1 MNIGKYGEE
10 MALKYLVAKGLELVK
25 GNYKFDRAE
34 IDLILKDEK
43 NKVLVFTEVKSR
55 RQSAAGASFVDAED
69 SVAELK
75 QNQIWKAAE
84 GFLAEN
90 EEFEDYEKRF
100 DVISVYINGRDAE
113 VKHFENVF

>member
-10 MALKYLVAKGLELVK
+10 MALKHLEAKGLELVK

-34 IDLILKDEK
+34 IDLILKDDK
-43 NKVLVFTEVKSR
+43 NKILVFTEVKAR
-55 RQSAAGASFVDAED
+55 RSNQFVNAED

-84 GFLAEN
+84 GFLSEN

-100 DVISVYINGRDAE
+100 DVISVYINGSDAE

>member
-10 MALKYLVAKGLELVK
+10 MALKHLEAKGLELVK

-34 IDLILKDEK
+34 IDLILKDDK

-55 RQSAAGASFVDAED
+55 RSNKFVDAED

-84 GFLAEN
+84 GFLSEN

-100 DVISVYINGRDAE
+100 DIISVYINGGNAD